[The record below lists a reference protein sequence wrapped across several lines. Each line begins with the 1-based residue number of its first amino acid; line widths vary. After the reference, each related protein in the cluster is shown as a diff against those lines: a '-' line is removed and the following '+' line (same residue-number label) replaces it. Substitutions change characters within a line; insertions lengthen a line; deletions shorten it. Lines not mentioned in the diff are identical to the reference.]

1 MQISVIIPALNEAR
15 HIGKT
20 IRHIRQHGGR
30 LVAEVIVVDGGSS
43 DGTAQLAREAGA
55 TVITSPQKGRG
66 AQIDFGARQS
76 RGVVLY
82 FVHADTLPPATFA
95 ADIEAALSKGW
106 LMGNF
111 QYCFDSKNLLLRLNA
126 SFTRF
131 RWFFTQGGDRTFF
144 IRRETY
150 FGLGGYDPTFVV
162 MEEYDFLRRAKR
174 AGYDFTIL
182 PCKCTVSAR
191 KYERNS
197 WLRVQIAN
205 LVAYNLWARGLATPQ
220 RVKEVYG
227 RMLR

>member
-20 IRHIRQHGGR
+20 LRHIWQHGGR
-30 LVAEVIVVDGGSS
+30 SVAGVIVVDGGST
-43 DGTAQLAREAGA
+43 DETAQLAREAGA
-55 TVITSPQKGRG
+55 TVVASPRKGRG

-76 RGVVLY
+76 RGEVLY
-82 FVHADTLPPATFA
+82 FVH

-106 LMGNF
+106 HMGNF
-111 QYCFDSKNLLLRLNA
+111 QYCFDSKSPLLRLNA

-150 FGLGGYDPTFVV
+150 FGLGGYDPAFVI

-174 AGYDFTIL
+174 AGYDFAML
-182 PCKCTVSAR
+182 PCKCLVSAR

-205 LVAYNLWARGLATPQ
+205 FVAYNLWSWGLAEPQ
-220 RVKEVYG
+220 EVKEVYW
-227 RMLR
+227 RMLQ

>member
-1 MQISVIIPALNEAR
+1 MQISVIIPTFNEER
-15 HIGKT
+15 NIGKT
-20 IRHIRQHGGR
+20 VRRILDAHAATIM
-30 LVAEVIVVDGGSS
+30 EIIVVDGGSE
-43 DGTAQLAREAGA
+43 DDTVRLAKEAGA
-55 TVITSPQKGRG
+55 SVISSPQKGRG
-66 AQIDFGARQS
+66 AQMDFGARQS
-76 RGVVLY
+76 RGDVLY
-82 FVHADTLPPATFA
+82 FVHADVLPPASFA
-95 ADIEAALSKGW
+95 ADIEAALQKGW

-111 QYCFDSKNLLLRLNA
+111 QYCFDSDRPLLRLNA
-126 SFTRF
+126 YFTRF

-150 FGLGGYDPTFVV
+150 FGLGGYDPNFVA

-174 AGYDFTIL
+174 AGYDFAML

-205 LVAYNLWARGLATPQ
+205 FVAYNLWARGLATPQ
-220 RVKEVYG
+220 RVREVYG

>member
-1 MQISVIIPALNEAR
+1 MQISVIIPVLNEAR

-20 IRHIRQHGGR
+20 VRYIRQHGGR
-30 LVAEVIVVDGGSS
+30 SVAEVIVVDGGST

-55 TVITSPQKGRG
+55 TVIASPRKGRG

-76 RGVVLY
+76 RGEVLY
-82 FVHADTLPPATFA
+82 FVHADTLPPTTFA
-95 ADIEAALSKGW
+95 AEMQAALSKGW

-111 QYCFDSKNLLLRLNA
+111 QYCFDSKSLLLRLNA
-126 SFTRF
+126 FSTRF

-150 FGLGGYDPTFVV
+150 FSLGGYDPSYVV
-162 MEEYDFLRRAKR
+162 MEEYDFLRRAKK
-174 AGYDFTIL
+174 AGHDFVML

-197 WLRVQIAN
+197 WLRVQLAN
-205 LVAYNLWARGLATPQ
+205 LVAYNLWSWGLAKPQ
-220 RVKEVYG
+220 ELKAVYG